1 VNIYDDDNAYINR
14 HGFERPGAR
23 DVSGEVRYTMRHECQ
38 LENVL
43 GLGDSW
49 AHSGG
54 QWGAWNATYGPKGP
68 DGRPVPIWSPATGA
82 IDHKAAAH
90 WKTYDLRGVLEANW
104 AVLGPKLEGK
114 LHIWIGEADDYFLNN
129 AVHRLD
135 TFLSH
140 AHPPYKGSIT
150 YGPGQGHCWMGI
162 SQRDM
167 MKQMAR
173 RMHSATK
180 TTTPMPPSGE

>member
-1 VNIYDDDNAYINR
+1 MTFA
-14 HGFERPGAR
+14 A
-23 DVSGEVRYTMRHECQ
+23 
-38 LENVL
+38 
-43 GLGDSW
+43 SW
-49 AHSGG
+49 
-54 QWGAWNATYGPKGP
+54 
-68 DGRPVPIWSPATGA
+68 R
-82 IDHKAAAH
+82 
-90 WKTYDLRGVLEANW
+90 ANW
-104 AVLGPKLEGK
+104 AVLGPQLEGK
-114 LHIWIGEADDYFLNN
+114 LHIWVGEADDYFLNN

-173 RMHSATK
+173 RMDSATK
-180 TTTPMPPSGE
+180 TTTAMPPSGD